1 MISIGFD
8 PSLRAYGWA
17 VHDSSA
23 TGLKR
28 RVASGHEG
36 TLPSTVP
43 VARFLHFQAMVKDL
57 LDKHDVDVV
66 GIESPAYEAGPF
78 QSIHFGLMM
87 FSLVPIFEARKDV
100 VMFDPSTLKYLAR
113 EDPARKGAMGK
124 LDMQRKVQV
133 DTMDT
138 KVIDNNEA
146 DAYLCAKFAARMK
159 SMALGLIRPED
170 LTRTERRAFVERTKT
185 VKSGLGKK
193 KKRVGYAFR
202 ENSRFFRFSQVPH
215 GSVGLPSKSSIHPDI
230 LQYLEDVESV
240 DSVHSL

>member
-17 VHDSSA
+17 VHDGA
-23 TGLKR
+23 AKGLKR

-57 LDKHDVDVV
+57 LSKHDVDVV

-113 EDPARKGAMGK
+113 EDPAKKGAMGK

-133 DTMDT
+133 DTMDV

-146 DAYLCAKFAARMK
+146 DAYLCAKFAARMVSLADGK
-159 SMALGLIRPED
+159 LRPED
-170 LTRTERRAFVERTKT
+170 LTETERRAFVERSRT
-185 VKSGLGKK
+185 VKSGLKK
-193 KKRVGYAFR
+193 RKKRVGYAFR
-202 ENSRFFRFSQVPH
+202 ENSRFFRFSQVPK
-215 GSVGLPSKSSIHPDI
+215 GSVSLPEKGSIHPDV
-230 LQYLEDVESV
+230 LKYLEDVEAI
-240 DSVHSL
+240 DAVHAL

>member
-1 MISIGFD
+1 MLSIGFD

-17 VHDSSA
+17 VHDDSVK
-23 TGLKR
+23 GLKR
-28 RVASGHEG
+28 RVSSGHEG

-57 LDKHDVDVV
+57 LGKHDVDVV

-113 EDPARKGAMGK
+113 EDPAKKGAMGK

-146 DAYLCAKFAARMK
+146 DAYLVAKFAARMK
-159 SMALGLIRPED
+159 SLATGLIRPGD
-170 LTRTERRAFVERTKT
+170 LTGTELRAFVERTKS
-185 VKSGLGKK
+185 VKSGLGRK

-202 ENSRFFRFSQVPH
+202 ENSRFFRFSQVPR
-215 GSVGLPSKSSIHPDI
+215 GSVSLPSKSGINPDV
-230 LQYLEDVESV
+230 LTYLE
-240 DSVHSL
+240 SLEE

>member
-1 MISIGFD
+1 MLAIGFD

-17 VHDSSA
+17 VHDDSA
-23 TGLKR
+23 KGLKR

-57 LDKHDVDVV
+57 LGKHDVDVV

-113 EDPARKGAMGK
+113 EDPAKKGAMGK

-146 DAYLCAKFAARMK
+146 DAYLVARYSARMMQLVK
-159 SMALGLIRPED
+159 GEIQPEQLTECERRVF
-170 LTRTERRAFVERTKT
+170 LTREKT
-185 VKSGLGKK
+185 VKKLGKK
-193 KKRVGYAFR
+193 VKKRVSHVFR
-202 ENSRFFRFSQVPH
+202 ENSRFFRFSQVPP
-215 GSVGLPSKSSIHPDI
+215 GKVDLPQRASIRGD
-230 LQYLEDVESV
+230 LLGFL
-240 DSVHSL
+240 DSLDD